1 MEKIEHI
8 SVLELPLIC
17 RPYEIDNLNKRIV
30 CAKKIYNSMLRG
42 KLKRYNEITKT
53 KEWRN
58 NTKEIVE
65 ELKRLEA
72 EPKEKKKSPKL
83 KELYDYRNNVLR
95 ENGFSEFSFK
105 SDVANYNCYKENI
118 SSNVAILS
126 IAGPMWTAFEKL
138 LYGNGD
144 SVHYKKWNSE
154 FSLTS
159 NGKSGIRFIEKEGR
173 YYVVLSNIRH
183 TKKKLEIKV
192 KDNHLTPYEKEM
204 LQSGTP
210 RIVRIVKRVING
222 KDAFYVQL
230 TLPCKPAIKYKKDGT
245 LQNPMGKGKVGI
257 AIWRNE
263 ICAVSNDKVIIRT
276 LFPDADEYTEKT
288 KELGRKLE
296 HIRRVN
302 NPENYNEDGTIKK
315 GIMKDGKRQRL
326 VWYTSNHYKEVK
338 QELREIHRYYTEK
351 KTLYQ
356 NKLINELLSMGNEF
370 YLAESSF
377 ITKKEEFDEENRLPN
392 YEYRKKKDR
401 RKSIQKYSPASLLT
415 KLEQKLKQAGEKPIE
430 KIDIPENLY
439 WYNHITGVSE
449 KEPFN
454 NTSISPDKTIHISQT
469 AYRAFLITRFE
480 KDIFAYNQKLCYN
493 DYEHFKE
500 MYLSVELPTEV

>member
-1 MEKIEHI
+1 
-8 SVLELPLIC
+8 
-17 RPYEIDNLNKRIV
+17 
-30 CAKKIYNSMLRG
+30 MLRG

-58 NTKEIVE
+58 NTKEIAE
-65 ELKRLEA
+65 ELKKLDAEA
-72 EPKEKKKSPKL
+72 EQKKKKKSQKL
-83 KELYDYRNNVLR
+83 KELYNYRNAILKN
-95 ENGFSEFSFK
+95 NGFTEFSFTG
-105 SDVANYNCYKENI
+105 DVADYNCYKENI
-118 SSNVAILS
+118 SSNMAALS
-126 IAGPMWTAFEKL
+126 IAKPMWSAFEKF

-144 SVHYKKWNSE
+144 SVHYKKWDSE
-154 FSLTS
+154 LSLAS
-159 NGKSGIRFIEKEGR
+159 NGKSGIRFTEKKGH
-173 YYVVLSNIRH
+173 YYVVLSNSRH
-183 TKKKLEIKV
+183 TKKKLEIGV

-210 RIVRIVKRVING
+210 RIVRIVKKVING

-230 TLPCKPAIKYKKDGT
+230 TLPCSPPIKYKKDGT
-245 LQNPMGKGKVGI
+245 LQNPIGKGKVGI

-263 ICAVSNDKVIIRT
+263 ICAVSDNKILIRT
-276 LFPDADEYTEKT
+276 LFPDTDEYAEKT
-288 KELGRKLE
+288 EELGRKLE
-296 HIRRVN
+296 HIRRTN

-315 GIMKDGKRQRL
+315 GIIKDGKRQRL
-326 VWYTSNHYKEVK
+326 SWYTSNYYKAVK
-338 QELREIHRYYTEK
+338 QELKEVHRYYTEK
-351 KTLYQ
+351 KKIYQ
-356 NKLINELLSMGNEF
+356 NQLINEILSMGNEF
-370 YLAESSF
+370 YLAECSF
-377 ITKKEEFDEENRLPN
+377 ITKKEEYDEENRLPN

-439 WYNHITGVSE
+439 WYNHITGVSD

-454 NTSISPDKTIHISQT
+454 SSKVSPDNTVSVSQT

-480 KDIFAYNQKLCYN
+480 KDIVAYNQKSCYN

-500 MYLSVELPTEV
+500 MFLMAELPAKV